1 MPNAWVAVDAGVD
14 PVSWARLLR
23 KAHTRAL
30 DPEAGDGTAPPSI
43 VRDVVRES
51 WARAQAAGVAL
62 DERPPIMV
70 DRDEAGRVLHRHALA
85 DLVPVVETVLVD
97 VARYAEQV
105 VGLTNA
111 DGLVLWTAGHEET
124 LRAAEHAHLMP
135 GVLWSEDAAGTNAV
149 GTALRLDHPLQIF
162 SAEHFK
168 KPLHGWSSTAAPVHD
183 PESGATLGAVC
194 LSGAFRAAHPH
205 GFSLVV
211 AAAQIMEAHLLHE
224 ATRRDERLMIEYVRR
239 VQGDGSSASAVVNRA
254 GAVVLQTPNGWLGS
268 RLRIG
273 PDGVPMA
280 PADEELTIEPLPAED
295 GFLVRRGGGGP
306 AQRAKLRLEALGRDR
321 VAATVGGHTVALSP
335 RHGEILVILARH
347 PDGLDEEE
355 LAAALYGSR
364 VKIVTVRAEISRL
377 RKVLGPIVKTRPY
390 RLAADVAADFLELE
404 AELERGGA
412 AGAARA
418 AGELLP
424 ASRAPE
430 VVAMRRRLQD
440 AIACSAP
447 AP

>member
-30 DPEAGDGTAPPSI
+30 DPQAGDGTAPPSI

-51 WARAQAAGVAL
+51 WARAQAGGVGQ

-70 DRDEAGRVLHRHALA
+70 DRDEAGRLLHRHALA
-85 DLVPVVETVLVD
+85 GLVPVVETVLVD

-105 VGLTNA
+105 VGLTDA

-124 LRAAEHAHLMP
+124 LRAAAHVHLMP

-168 KPLHGWSSTAAPVHD
+168 KALHGWSATAAPVHD
-183 PESGATLGAVC
+183 PETGATLGAVS

-224 ATRRDERLMIEYVRR
+224 ATRRDERLMLEYVRR
-239 VQGDGSSASAVVNRA
+239 VQADGSSASAVVNRA

-273 PDGVPMA
+273 PDGTPMA

-295 GFLVRRGGGGP
+295 GFLVRRGAGGP

-321 VAATVGGHTVALSP
+321 VAATIGGHTVALSP
-335 RHGEILVILARH
+335 RHGEILVILAGH
-347 PDGLDEEE
+347 PDGLDEDE

-390 RLAADVAADFLELE
+390 RLVADVSADFLELE
-404 AELERGGA
+404 AELARGGDVDGASA
-412 AGAARA
+412 AGAV
-418 AGELLP
+418 LP
-424 ASRAPE
+424 PSHAPE
-430 VVAMRRRLQD
+430 VVAIRGRLQD
-440 AIACSAP
+440 AIAASVA
-447 AP
+447 AR